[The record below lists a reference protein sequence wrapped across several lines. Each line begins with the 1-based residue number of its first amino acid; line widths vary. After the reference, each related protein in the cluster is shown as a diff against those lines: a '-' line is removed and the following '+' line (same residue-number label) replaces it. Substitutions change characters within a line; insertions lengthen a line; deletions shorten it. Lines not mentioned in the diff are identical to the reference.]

1 MSNTKIKKNDLNFHH
16 SDLIIDS
23 VKSLVEISTLNYVK
37 ESSGSY
43 LVLPVNK
50 LEKQKKGF
58 NPSALIASISIIA
71 TLIITITLLVS
82 RKILMIKLEKLIKNL
97 KKKPVDASEKKDDI
111 EMYADIN
118 DKNELEELKKSKF
131 YNLLKSQDA

>member
-1 MSNTKIKKNDLNFHH
+1 M
-16 SDLIIDS
+16 
-23 VKSLVEISTLNYVK
+23 
-37 ESSGSY
+37 
-43 LVLPVNK
+43 
-50 LEKQKKGF
+50 
-58 NPSALIASISIIA
+58 
-71 TLIITITLLVS
+71 VS